1 MIITR
6 RSLFAVLA
14 GGAATPLAPLLPPA
28 ATAHPWIVGPNGPML
43 YVPMYEAVKE
53 ATIRAVDVM
62 RRAAS
67 EHAGGNENP
76 PWL

>member
-1 MIITR
+1 MSITR
-6 RSLFAVLA
+6 RSLFAILA
-14 GGAATPLAPLLPPA
+14 GGAVTPLVALLPPA
-28 ATAHPWIVGPNGPML
+28 ATAHPWIVGPNGPIL
-43 YVPMYEAVKE
+43 YVPMYEVAKE
-53 ATIRAVDVM
+53 AAVRAVDVR